1 MVGPVQRTI
10 ASARKDILELTVD
23 NVSNIGIDSIY

>member
-1 MVGPVQRTI
+1 MVGPVQMTI
-10 ASARKDILELTVD
+10 ASARKDILELIVD